1 MEPRAESHGLGQIG
15 GGFDPIGVVQ
25 SLGQKWYS
33 PRKRNMSSPAD
44 RARDL
49 LKRRGLAR
57 SIELEQEG
65 LSRSQIQRLLGQGV
79 LERVGRGLYRLAGGN
94 ISETDDLASAAKLVP
109 GGVVCLLSALRFHG
123 LTTQNP
129 VEVWMA
135 IDAKAWRPK
144 VDHPPIRFLFM
155 SGASLEEGVETHDLN
170 GVTLRVFDPAKTV
183 ADCFKYRNKIG
194 TDVAVEALREYR
206 RLHPKALEPLWHY
219 AKLNRVAKVM
229 QPYLEAVQ

>member
-1 MEPRAESHGLGQIG
+1 MEARAESQRLGQIG
-15 GGFDPIGVVQ
+15 GGFDPIGLVHN
-25 SLGQKWYS
+25 LGQIWYS
-33 PRKRNMSSPAD
+33 PRKRTMPSPAD

-49 LKRRGLAR
+49 LNQIGLAR
-57 SIELEQEG
+57 SKELEQVG
-65 LSRSQIQRLLGQGV
+65 LARSQIQRLLDQGV
-79 LERVGRGLYRLAGGN
+79 LERVGRGLYRLAGGP
-94 ISETDDLASAAKLVP
+94 ITETDDLASAAKLVP

-135 IDAKAWRPK
+135 IGAKAWRPQ
-144 VDHPPIRFLFM
+144 VEHPPIRLLFM

-170 GVTLRVFDPAKTV
+170 GVALRVFNPAKTV

-194 TDVAVEALREYR
+194 IDVAVEALREYR
-206 RLHPKALEPLWHY
+206 RLHPKALELLWRF
-219 AKLNRVAKVM
+219 ARLNRVAKVM